1 MLTESPALLIREA
14 HAIVGGLSNPS
25 KMPGKAYNLSALQCN
40 VGSKLRKIPGS
51 VCSDCYALKGRY
63 GFKNVQSALDRRRES
78 LSDPRWIPAMVILIK
93 KQSPDYFRWHD
104 SGDIQDMQHLIRI
117 VAVAMLTPQT
127 KHWIPTREYALVA
140 KYKRLGGIIPQ
151 NLVLRQSAPMIDGML
166 PERVG
171 LSSMVVTKPVPDVHL
186 CPASQQGGKCL
197 DCRACWDVT
206 NLRIQY
212 PKH

>member
-1 MLTESPALLIREA
+1 MTNFKVGEA
-14 HAIVGGLSNPS
+14 KEYAGGISNPS
-25 KMPGKAYNLSALQCN
+25 KMPCESTNLDAKICN
-40 VGSKLRKIPGS
+40 VGGKLRLVTGS
-51 VCSDCYALKGRY
+51 VCNGCYALKGNY
-63 GFKNVQSALDRRRES
+63 VKYAKNIDPAMARRLEAIRK
-78 LSDPRWIPAMVILIK
+78 PRWVEAMAVITGRN
-93 KQSPDYFRWHD
+93 PYFRWHD